1 MSFYPMDARRPGDLL
16 KTHSAL
22 KGLFRQA
29 RAIERMQVLLDSVL
43 EPAAREHCRAASYR
57 DGVLRVLVT
66 DSQWATRVRYQQ
78 KRLIRQ
84 LQAYAEFATL
94 TKIHC
99 RVQPPLVK
107 KTPPVRK
114 MRRSIVAAETL
125 FETSR
130 EISDPTLPASLERLA
145 RHNSGDS
152 STSDIGKNI
161 TLHPRP
167 PAHSEPAMAFRQQ
180 PGSFRC
186 EACPISQ
193 ADFPKNFQTGFQINK

>member
-125 FETSR
+125 LETSR
-130 EISDPTLPASLERLA
+130 EISDPNLRAALERLA
-145 RHNSGDS
+145 RHHSGES
-152 STSDIGKNI
+152 
-161 TLHPRP
+161 
-167 PAHSEPAMAFRQQ
+167 
-180 PGSFRC
+180 
-186 EACPISQ
+186 
-193 ADFPKNFQTGFQINK
+193 